1 MSLAVNHA
9 GKRAIWTTE
18 EVQLL
23 GSLVADGDQKR
34 REVIMSKNISGDFR
48 RKKKEAW
55 EAVAQEFNTRAA
67 ALDSGYSG
75 CVRTAEQVKQRWT
88 KGKSQAKNQ
97 NAVVKASLSATGG
110 GKAGVEAHLQD
121 YLTGLSPE
129 ELRGCTNEDYGS
141 INLNAAVAVAA
152 VLDDQQPNGG
162 DEVHEVSNAASEL
175 NTNNLNDEKSATPTP
190 SSVSP
195 MIAKSTQGEF
205 SLKRISST
213 PREKPPGKKSRSS
226 SRPED
231 ALIEEELKTT
241 RLWRR
246 VLKLKLKLYEKTLA
260 ELGLDDEGLHTR
272 QDDDLVN
279 TYNFCHS
286 STRFVCERAFGVLKS
301 RWRCVHSGLRVEPQ
315 QAVRI
320 VAAAVT
326 LHNMCRRKG
335 WRSFRAD
342 DYIDPEVMRAIHE
355 ENGEGEDLGIRDI
368 VERGVLRDDPVLM
381 QNGNTAAGFRQIA
394 RMRRQRLGNWLAFVR
409 QAGMGAR

>member
-260 ELGLDDEGLHTR
+260 ELGLDDEGLH
-272 QDDDLVN
+272 
-279 TYNFCHS
+279 
-286 STRFVCERAFGVLKS
+286 K
-301 RWRCVHSGLRVEPQ
+301 PQ

-326 LHNMCRRKG
+326 LHNMCRRRG